1 MFVED
6 TNFVSFII
14 VFWYENK
21 LTLSLPS
28 SLLFYFRVRAFSIS
42 RTRLPGT
49 WRHLPPKAWV
59 SYGAK
64 IPGDLACVASVSV
77 WFRSKEIPRK
87 TFGFDRARNETRAKK
102 WKRGEGVSFLS
113 SPPPPRSFTCA
124 TFLAVFDSR
133 SSFFSPKPH
142 RNACYA
148 GYRRLGFYFSPSI
161 PDFAYRYRPRLQ
173 LSRKMA

>member
-1 MFVED
+1 MKINLPF
-6 TNFVSFII
+6 
-14 VFWYENK
+14 
-21 LTLSLPS
+21 LSLVPS
-28 SLLFYFRVRAFSIS
+28 CFIFAFALSLFRGPDI
-42 RTRLPGT
+42 PGT
-49 WRHLPPKAWV
+49 WRQLPPKAWV

-87 TFGFDRARNETRAKK
+87 RTFGFDRARNETRAKK
-102 WKRGEGVSFLS
+102 WKRGSLA
-113 SPPPPRSFTCA
+113 CA

>member
-1 MFVED
+1 MKINLPF
-6 TNFVSFII
+6 
-14 VFWYENK
+14 
-21 LTLSLPS
+21 LSLVPS
-28 SLLFYFRVRAFSIS
+28 CFIFAFALSLFRGPDYQELGDINLA
-42 RTRLPGT
+42 
-49 WRHLPPKAWV
+49 PKAWV

-102 WKRGEGVSFLS
+102 WKRGSLA
-113 SPPPPRSFTCA
+113 CA

-161 PDFAYRYRPRLQ
+161 PAFAYRYRPRLQ

>member
-14 VFWYENK
+14 VFWNENK

-49 WRHLPPKAWV
+49 WRQLPSKAWV

-87 TFGFDRARNETRAKK
+87 RTFGFDRARNETRAKK
-102 WKRGEGVSFLS
+102 WKRGSLA
-113 SPPPPRSFTCA
+113 CA